1 MEEKHPRENTEKFE
15 TTKAVYL
22 EEQLTAEIQNM
33 KTINKETESEFYYM
47 LQIANVLPLGT
58 VKK

>member
-1 MEEKHPRENTEKFE
+1 
-15 TTKAVYL
+15 
-22 EEQLTAEIQNM
+22 M

-58 VKK
+58 VKKWYGKGEHLLHTENNIDKLDNCFSVCEET